1 MMAISTRP
9 QVRHQL
15 GSRIIHLIGRVM
27 AENKMQ
33 PTDADAVEFL
43 EKVED
48 DTGKAYIYIKRLE
61 DIDRQGAGKL
71 DRKRG
76 QLS

>member
-1 MMAISTRP
+1 
-9 QVRHQL
+9 
-15 GSRIIHLIGRVM
+15 M
-27 AENKMQ
+27 AENKTQ
-33 PTDADAVEFL
+33 PTDAGAVEFL